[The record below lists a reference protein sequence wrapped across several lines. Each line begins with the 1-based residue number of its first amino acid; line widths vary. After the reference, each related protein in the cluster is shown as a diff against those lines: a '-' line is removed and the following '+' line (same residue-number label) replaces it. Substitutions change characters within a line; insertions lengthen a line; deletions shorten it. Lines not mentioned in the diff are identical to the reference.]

1 MDELASFLTPSA
13 RLDVKLLA
21 LQQVL
26 GLSASAEGAAALSCP
41 AVLAALASLLK
52 DPVEPVSSEACLVL
66 VNLSSSS
73 TTCSTILNLQ
83 PPIVPILIQLM
94 QDKRGSK
101 AKLAEKASMLI
112 SNLSREQGAAREV
125 NKQMVSAGLKIG
137 QIVSLLYK
145 EGEEPLPYLGPT
157 LSNLSQLGEVR
168 TQLLSEDQ
176 DLLQKLLPFTEY
188 TKSHVAR
195 GGVVGCLRNLSFSP
209 ASHPWLMGPKVDL
222 VPRLVLPLAGPTPE
236 NLTDEEIEALP
247 LDLQYL
253 DDDKKIEE
261 DLDIRTMLLETL
273 NQLCATRQGR
283 ELMREKNIYVILRQ
297 FHNQEQDDTVRL
309 AAENLVDILIKSEDE
324 IKIDNYKDVEV
335 PKDMVPELEKMD
347 EPYLKT

>member
-1 MDELASFLTPSA
+1 
-13 RLDVKLLA
+13 
-21 LQQVL
+21 
-26 GLSASAEGAAALSCP
+26 
-41 AVLAALASLLK
+41 
-52 DPVEPVSSEACLVL
+52 
-66 VNLSSSS
+66 
-73 TTCSTILNLQ
+73 
-83 PPIVPILIQLM
+83 
-94 QDKRGSK
+94 
-101 AKLAEKASMLI
+101 MLI
-112 SNLSREQGAAREV
+112 SNLSREQTAAREV
-125 NKQMVSAGLKIG
+125 NKQMVSAGLKIEE
-137 QIVSLLYK
+137 IVSLLCK

-168 TQLLSEDQ
+168 TQLLSENQ

-236 NLTDEEIEALP
+236 DLTDEEIEALP

-273 NQLCATRQGR
+273 NQLCATRYAIPFRDTLQKIQFLKLPRQGR

-297 FHNQEQDDTVRL
+297 FHNQEQDDTVRFV
-309 AAENLVDILIKSEDE
+309 NLEVIVIK
-324 IKIDNYKDVEV
+324 
-335 PKDMVPELEKMD
+335 
-347 EPYLKT
+347 

>member
-1 MDELASFLTPSA
+1 MDELASFLTPSS

-26 GLSASAEGAAALSCP
+26 GLSASAEGASALSCCEI
-41 AVLAALASLLK
+41 LSSLASLLT

-66 VNLSSSS
+66 VNLSSSPS
-73 TTCSTILNLQ
+73 SCTSILDLQ
-83 PPIVPILIQLM
+83 PPIIPVLVNLM
-94 QDKRGSK
+94 QEKRGSK

-112 SNLSREQGAAREV
+112 SNLSREQTAAREIH
-125 NKQMVSAGLKIG
+125 NQMVQAGIDIG
-137 QIVSLLYK
+137 QMVDLLCQ
-145 EGEEPLPYLGPT
+145 EGGEPLPYLGPT

-168 TQLLSEDQ
+168 TEFLNEGQGLVQ
-176 DLLQKLLPFTEY
+176 RLLPFTEY
-188 TKSHVAR
+188 SKSHVAR

-222 VPRLVLPLAGPTPE
+222 VPRLVLPLAGPTPDD
-236 NLTDEEIEALP
+236 LTEEEIEALP

-261 DLDIRTMLLETL
+261 DLDIRTMLLESLT
-273 NQLCATRQGR
+273 QLCATRQGR

-297 FHNQEQDDTVRL
+297 FHKQEEDEAVRL
-309 AAENLVDILIKSEDE
+309 AAENLVDILIKREDE
-324 IKIDNYKDVEV
+324 IKIDNYKEVDV